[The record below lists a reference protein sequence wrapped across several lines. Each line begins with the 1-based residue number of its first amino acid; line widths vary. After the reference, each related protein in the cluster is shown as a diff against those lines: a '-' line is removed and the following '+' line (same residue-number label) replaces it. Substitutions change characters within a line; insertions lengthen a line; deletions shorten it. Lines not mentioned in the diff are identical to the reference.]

1 LGLVKINE
9 DDIFLGK
16 IAGYVRRLVYPFLVL
31 AVVGL
36 VLTLIAHLS
45 MWAGS
50 DNSLVKH
57 YFALFIGIFVI
68 WPLIILVSQLLTR
81 DTEQKDFWK
90 VCLRGCP
97 AWARY
102 MSTAFFIYAF
112 IMLGFML
119 FGMYT
124 DIRGG
129 GSGDGMP
136 KFFSLGFSAFCMMCY
151 STATAVLYSATKIL
165 GGVNMRSCPNGH
177 RVEATENF
185 CPYCGEQM
193 TSH

>member
-1 LGLVKINE
+1 MKTNK
-9 DDIFLGK
+9 DDILLDK
-16 IAGYVRRLVYPFLVL
+16 ISRYVRRLVYPFLIL

-36 VLTLIAHLS
+36 ILTLIAHLS
-45 MWAGS
+45 MWAGF
-50 DNSLVKH
+50 DNPLVKH
-57 YFALFIGIFVI
+57 YFALFIGLFVI
-68 WPLIILVSQLLTR
+68 WPLIFLVSQLLTR
-81 DTEQKDFWK
+81 DTEQKEFWK

-97 AWARY
+97 AWMRY

-112 IMLGFML
+112 IMFGFML

-136 KFFSLGFSAFCMMCY
+136 KFFSLGSSAFFMVFF

-165 GGVNMRSCPNGH
+165 GGVNMSSCPNGH
-177 RVEATENF
+177 RVEASENF